1 MNKHNLFANV
11 RFVLSRTSHPGNIGA
26 AARAMKTMGFS
37 DLRLV
42 TPALYPDPR
51 AEARATGALDVLNG
65 AQVCASL
72 DEALHGAALTAGF
85 TARRRDTSPGDYTPR
100 EAMPELLARART
112 QPVALL
118 FGNEKNGLANNELEK
133 CQLRIFIPTN
143 PDYTSLNLGSAVQVA
158 AYEMRLAL
166 LGDTAVPGPEEEPL
180 AAHEDLEGFYAHL
193 ERVLVRTGFLDP
205 ASPKRLMPRLRR
217 LFGRARPRQDEA
229 NILRGILTEIEKS
242 LR

>member
-1 MNKHNLFANV
+1 MNKPESFSGV
-11 RFVLSRTSHPGNIGA
+11 RFVLARTSHPGNIGA
-26 AARAMKTMGFS
+26 AARAMKTMGFG

-65 AQVCASL
+65 ARVCASL
-72 DEALHGAALTAGF
+72 DEALQGAALTAGF
-85 TARRRDTSPGDYTPR
+85 SARRRDTSPGDYTPR
-100 EAMPELLARART
+100 EAMPELAARARH

-118 FGNEKNGLANNELEK
+118 FGNETNGLSNAELER

-143 PDYTSLNLGSAVQVA
+143 PEYTSLNLGAAVQVA

-166 LGDTAVPGPEEEPL
+166 SGEQPVPGPEEEPL
-180 AAHEDLEGFYAHL
+180 ALHEDLEGFYAHL
-193 ERVLVRTGFLDP
+193 ERVLVRVGFLDP

-217 LFGRARPRQDEA
+217 LLGRARPRRDEA